1 MAKKS
6 MIARNNK
13 RKKICDKFKQKRDK
27 LLEERISACKLGDIE
42 AVLKLNTKLDNLPKD
57 SAPSRQ
63 NSRCSHCGRPRAVS
77 KRFGLCR
84 ICTRLFFVMAYLP
97 GVRKSSW

>member
-6 MIARNNK
+6 MIARENR
-13 RKKICDKFKQKRDK
+13 RKKLCEKYSEKRASLIAAIADPDTSEKDRVSLQK
-27 LLEERISACKLGDIE
+27 
-42 AVLKLNTKLDNLPKD
+42 KLNKLPRDAYKT
-57 SAPSRQ
+57 RQ
-63 NSRCSHCGRPRAVS
+63 NSRCSQCGRPRAVS

-84 ICTRLFFVMAYLP
+84 ICTRLFFVKAYLP